1 MIRQGTALQSPP
13 LETRLSPGVRFGCGG
28 LLAASLF
35 VLAGCGAQG
44 DDDGF
49 VLGLI
54 NKYGDQAQTALDKLD
69 AARNRLKKLV
79 GRNAG

>member
-1 MIRQGTALQSPP
+1 MYAA
-13 LETRLSPGVRFGCGG
+13 GG
-28 LLAASLF
+28 NAPDMANL
-35 VLAGCGAQG
+35 GQG

-54 NKYGDQAQTALDKLD
+54 NKYGDQAQTALDTLD

>member
-1 MIRQGTALQSPP
+1 MANLGQD
-13 LETRLSPGVRFGCGG
+13 
-28 LLAASLF
+28 
-35 VLAGCGAQG
+35 

-69 AARNRLKKLV
+69 AAKDRLKKLV
-79 GRNAG
+79 GRNPG